1 MLPKFHYKLCN
12 VMTSLFCFVLFLIQ
26 IRVTVFKTSDYFF
39 FWSPFLVTATVDK
52 EDNPNL
58 SKLRNMAE
66 NSSPKV
72 TSRSSLREEQ
82 RKRLKADMGC
92 LQLMLLSVQCW
103 QPVALG
109 VLWKAVLSVQ
119 PQSMVSSILVQ
130 SLWILLNALLGLLW
144 ALLDGCVSSTVVER
158 NCLLFLFCFPL
169 QQILFPE

>member
-92 LQLMLLSVQCW
+92 LQLMLLSV
-103 QPVALG
+103 
-109 VLWKAVLSVQ
+109 
-119 PQSMVSSILVQ
+119 
-130 SLWILLNALLGLLW
+130 
-144 ALLDGCVSSTVVER
+144 
-158 NCLLFLFCFPL
+158 
-169 QQILFPE
+169 